1 MHARQNKHLS
11 QCAHQRLR
19 VLSWDITKG
28 QLSWSACQTSSGI
41 FNSLKLVIFI
51 LQNTTEFLV
60 YQLLLAQA
68 NIMSGN
74 QPASKSNSGIKT
86 ILGLPNHCYLCDSG
100 PTSVLVSSNSFLMFN
115 FPLSPMINLL
125 TKAFLAPFIIDLLL
139 RALTLW
145 KFPEICKDQGL
156 WYGSSQ
162 SSTFASIYFR
172 HTKLF
177 ECLQLHQIHETTSAG
192 EGGLAR
198 FESAWY
204 VTLSKACLVTLSM
217 MKV

>member
-1 MHARQNKHLS
+1 MHDCQNKHLS
-11 QCAHQRLR
+11 QCAHQRLC
-19 VLSWDITKG
+19 VLSWDINKG

-41 FNSLKLVIFI
+41 FNSLKLVILI

-74 QPASKSNSGIKT
+74 QPASKSNSGVKT
-86 ILGLPNHCYLCDSG
+86 ILGLPSHCYLCDSG
-100 PTSVLVSSNSFLMFN
+100 PTFVLVSLNSFLMFN
-115 FPLSPMINLL
+115 FPLSPIINLL

-145 KFPEICKDQGL
+145 TFPAICKDQGL
-156 WYGSSQ
+156 WYGSSK
-162 SSTFASIYFR
+162 SRTFASICFR
-172 HTKLF
+172 HATLF
-177 ECLQLHQIHETTSAG
+177 LCLQLHQIHETASAG
-192 EGGLAR
+192 EGGLA
-198 FESAWY
+198 SSD
-204 VTLSKACLVTLSM
+204 VHGMSPLPKSCLVALSM